1 MKHLLDVSALLPLI
15 WQTHPFAARVAAWR
29 KGKTLVLC
37 PLAEL
42 GFLRIS
48 TGPACNAT
56 MADART
62 ALAKFKADEGAEW
75 IPDDL
80 PALDGMPPASSKQV
94 ADFYF
99 GNLAQKHGMAWATFD
114 ENSGHPAAATIP

>member
-29 KGKTLVLC
+29 KGKRWCFARWRNWASCASPPGRRATQ
-37 PLAEL
+37 
-42 GFLRIS
+42 
-48 TGPACNAT
+48 T

-94 ADFYF
+94 TDFYF